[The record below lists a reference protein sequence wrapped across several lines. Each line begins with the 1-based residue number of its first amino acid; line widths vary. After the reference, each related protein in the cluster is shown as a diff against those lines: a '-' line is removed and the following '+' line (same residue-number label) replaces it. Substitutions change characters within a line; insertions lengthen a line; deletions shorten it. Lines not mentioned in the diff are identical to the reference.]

1 MELANLWSRARND
14 LGGMRKAT
22 KGDAGAILRLL
33 NSAVYTHLHVDW
45 HLPGDWI
52 GAPGFVVLPKPQP
65 ETSKNSL
72 SAILFQDSPEMDAC
86 LAVAPDPL
94 PAAWVRL
101 VAIRDSL
108 DVEQTLADL
117 LAKAL
122 PALRQQGVTQ
132 LAWLTVEEWPCPW
145 LPQWGFYE
153 GSAIETYVKEDDVL
167 PPTSQVPGLLIR
179 EVRSTDYEALEALE
193 VAAFTPIWR
202 QSARAMAIARP
213 QAFSFDVAQLDG
225 EHVGYQLSA
234 VAEAGAHLVRL
245 TVSPEK
251 QGLGIGSALLRHAFA
266 NYHRRGL
273 YSVSLNTQVENL
285 SSQKLYT
292 KFGFKPTGQRLPI
305 WFLDIS

>member
-1 MELANLWSRARND
+1 
-14 LGGMRKAT
+14 
-22 KGDAGAILRLL
+22 
-33 NSAVYTHLHVDW
+33 
-45 HLPGDWI
+45 
-52 GAPGFVVLPKPQP
+52 
-65 ETSKNSL
+65 
-72 SAILFQDSPEMDAC
+72 MDAC

-122 PALRQQGVTQ
+122 PALRQQGVTR

-193 VAAFTPIWR
+193 VAAFTPSGGKVPGRWLLLAHKLLALMWR
-202 QSARAMAIARP
+202 SWMA
-213 QAFSFDVAQLDG
+213 SMWG
-225 EHVGYQLSA
+225 TS
-234 VAEAGAHLVRL
+234 
-245 TVSPEK
+245 
-251 QGLGIGSALLRHAFA
+251 
-266 NYHRRGL
+266 
-273 YSVSLNTQVENL
+273 
-285 SSQKLYT
+285 
-292 KFGFKPTGQRLPI
+292 
-305 WFLDIS
+305 